1 MTGTVVVGGAPLP
14 GGGAPGPDPIPG
26 GPAGTV
32 RVPRDAPTIQEAVD
46 RAEPGG
52 IVLIDPGVYREAVVV
67 TTPFLTIRGMDRNDT
82 ILEGDFELANGIH
95 VIEADGVAIENL
107 TARHYLL
114 NGFYWSE
121 VLGYRGSYLTAY
133 SNGDYGLYAFG
144 SRWGQFDHSYASG
157 SPDAGFY
164 IGACSPCDAV
174 IIDVLAEHNAL
185 GYSGT
190 NAGGN
195 LAVVNSEWRENLAG
209 IVPNTLDSE
218 PFAPQEDVLIAGNH
232 VHHNNS
238 TTVDAKD
245 YEYVPYG
252 MGIVVAGGRGNRI
265 VGNLVEDQA
274 TYGIAAIPIVDTNF
288 WPSGGNEIR
297 DNVVRDSGRADLA
310 LAAPSAGGDCFDGN
324 DSATSQPASVQL
336 LFPCD
341 GFRPFPGGGGSMA
354 PTSNVLSRFIDSLD
368 GEFPHGDWRRQP
380 GPPADLPDLPDDPV
394 SAPPNPA
401 IPREA
406 VPEPYRI
413 RGVAEIG
420 AARGPDITQEV
431 SLMGVPLFASSWW
444 SLLIGLYGYIL
455 PFVLYASWVAVAM
468 WDLIR
473 READPIP
480 ERARWMAVVL
490 LVPFIGPLLYFALGG
505 SSIPAQLRLML
516 TAGGVMAYLVFL
528 VIGLAFGG

>member
-1 MTGTVVVGGAPLP
+1 
-14 GGGAPGPDPIPG
+14 
-26 GPAGTV
+26 
-32 RVPRDAPTIQEAVD
+32 
-46 RAEPGG
+46 
-52 IVLIDPGVYREAVVV
+52 
-67 TTPFLTIRGMDRNDT
+67 
-82 ILEGDFELANGIH
+82 
-95 VIEADGVAIENL
+95 
-107 TARHYLL
+107 
-114 NGFYWSE
+114 
-121 VLGYRGSYLTAY
+121 
-133 SNGDYGLYAFG
+133 
-144 SRWGQFDHSYASG
+144 
-157 SPDAGFY
+157 
-164 IGACSPCDAV
+164 
-174 IIDVLAEHNAL
+174 
-185 GYSGT
+185 
-190 NAGGN
+190 
-195 LAVVNSEWRENLAG
+195 
-209 IVPNTLDSE
+209 
-218 PFAPQEDVLIAGNH
+218 
-232 VHHNNS
+232 
-238 TTVDAKD
+238 
-245 YEYVPYG
+245 
-252 MGIVVAGGRGNRI
+252 
-265 VGNLVEDQA
+265 
-274 TYGIAAIPIVDTNF
+274 
-288 WPSGGNEIR
+288 
-297 DNVVRDSGRADLA
+297 
-310 LAAPSAGGDCFDGN
+310 
-324 DSATSQPASVQL
+324 
-336 LFPCD
+336 
-341 GFRPFPGGGGSMA
+341 MA